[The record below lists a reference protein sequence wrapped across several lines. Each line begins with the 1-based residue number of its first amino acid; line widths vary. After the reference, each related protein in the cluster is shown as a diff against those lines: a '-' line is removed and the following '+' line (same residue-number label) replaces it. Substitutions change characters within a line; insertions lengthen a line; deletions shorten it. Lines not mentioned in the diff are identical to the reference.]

1 MCIRDRSDAMANM
14 TQCSFPTEKAMG
26 GWNNLCVTQK
36 LVDAYYMVDGRDKN
50 DASKEYPYH
59 VANGTVTDDYFSTS
73 AEEFSG
79 YTIPMGVYGM
89 YLNRCLLY
97 TSWTP
102 NFSFCDHSVYNCFMQ
117 R

>member
-1 MCIRDRSDAMANM
+1 MFTGETIGSKNPEFIWGRQSDAMANM

-73 AEEFSG
+73 AEEFSATLFRWE
-79 YTIPMGVYGM
+79 YTVCI
-89 YLNRCLLY
+89 
-97 TSWTP
+97 
-102 NFSFCDHSVYNCFMQ
+102 
-117 R
+117 

>member
-1 MCIRDRSDAMANM
+1 MEQPLRYS
-14 TQCSFPTEKAMG
+14 
-26 GWNNLCVTQK
+26 K

-89 YLNRCLLY
+89 YLNRENRFY
-97 TSWTP
+97 ATIGYSGRYWAARSNTQEQYGPYRAWYHQMVTSGRDL
-102 NFSFCDHSVYNCFMQ
+102 FSGKIPP
-117 R
+117 

>member
-1 MCIRDRSDAMANM
+1 M

-79 YTIPMGVYGM
+79 YTIPMGVYWTVSKPRESFLC
-89 YLNRCLLY
+89 YNRLLRTLLGSTFQY
-97 TSWTP
+97 PRTIWP
-102 NFSFCDHSVYNCFMQ
+102 L
-117 R
+117 